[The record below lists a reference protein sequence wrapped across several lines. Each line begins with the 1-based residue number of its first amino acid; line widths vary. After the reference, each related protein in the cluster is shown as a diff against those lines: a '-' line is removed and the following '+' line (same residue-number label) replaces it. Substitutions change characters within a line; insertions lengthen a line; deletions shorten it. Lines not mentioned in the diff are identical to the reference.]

1 MNPGCCV
8 YKMLGYFYIFMT
20 VVSEVVATAAQ
31 KETLDFTR
39 ILPTIIMVAGYVS
52 SFVFLALSLRLVPM
66 GIVYAGSAGLSIVLA
81 NLAGWIYFRDQLGGH
96 QAAGIVLI
104 LLGISIIAAPP

>member
-1 MNPGCCV
+1 
-8 YKMLGYFYIFMT
+8 MLGYFYVLMT

-31 KETLDFTR
+31 KEALDFTR
-39 ILPTIIMVAGYVS
+39 IFPTIIMIVGYVL

-66 GIVYAGSAGLSIVLA
+66 GLVYAGSAGLSIILA
-81 NLAGWIYFRDQLGGH
+81 NLIGWIYFREQLGGY

-104 LLGISIIAAPP
+104 LLGISFIAASP

>member
-1 MNPGCCV
+1 
-8 YKMLGYFYIFMT
+8 MT

-52 SFVFLALSLRLVPM
+52 SFVFRLSCSVSSPGSYGHCLCRL
-66 GIVYAGSAGLSIVLA
+66 GRSFHRSGQSCRL
-81 NLAGWIYFRDQLGGH
+81 D
-96 QAAGIVLI
+96 
-104 LLGISIIAAPP
+104 LLP